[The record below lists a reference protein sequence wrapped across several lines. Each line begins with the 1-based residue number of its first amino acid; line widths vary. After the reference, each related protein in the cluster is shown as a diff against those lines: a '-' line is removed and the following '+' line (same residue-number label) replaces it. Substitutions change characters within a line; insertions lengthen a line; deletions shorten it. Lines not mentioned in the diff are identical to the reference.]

1 MAAVAAALVLLLA
14 GCAGGDD
21 TADEGSIEPDGT
33 EDATGEPSPS
43 GEDGSGLGALTD
55 ADCRQYAQAFQEAPN
70 VADPDSLDGIGQIAD
85 ILDDAADRVPNE
97 ISDDF
102 RVMADAYRAFGEALQ
117 DLDVDFNDP
126 ESMARLSAED
136 LATLQA
142 AGEAMGTSEVQ
153 EAAENIDAFLQEH
166 CT

>member
-1 MAAVAAALVLLLA
+1 MAAFAAALVLLLA
-14 GCAGGDD
+14 GCGGGDD

-33 EDATGEPSPS
+33 EDATSEPSPS
-43 GEDGSGLGALTD
+43 GEDGSALSALTD
-55 ADCRQYAQAFQEAPN
+55 ADCRQYAEAFRDAPD
-70 VADPDSLDGIGQIAD
+70 VADPTSLDGIEQIAD
-85 ILDDAADRVPNE
+85 ILDDAANRVPNE

-102 RVMADAYRAFGEALQ
+102 RVMADAYRTFGGALA

-126 ESMARLSAED
+126 EAMARLSAED
-136 LATLQA
+136 LAKLQVA
-142 AGEAMGTSEVQ
+142 AEAMGTSEVQ